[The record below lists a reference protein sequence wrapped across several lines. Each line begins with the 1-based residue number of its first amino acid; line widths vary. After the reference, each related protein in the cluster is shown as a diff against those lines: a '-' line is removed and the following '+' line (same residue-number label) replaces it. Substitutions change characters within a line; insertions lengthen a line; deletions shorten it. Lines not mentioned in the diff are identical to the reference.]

1 MTDSATPRGRPP
13 VPGSI
18 RSRTLAELV
27 NLPGG
32 CMPLEMAAWLD
43 ADVVHVRRAMQS
55 LVESG
60 HAYSILEPDG
70 GSGRPHRYW
79 HEMYPKQPAPKPVPT
94 FDPQR
99 AEVIV
104 RFSDLGPGRYLSRES
119 WVDNYLGA
127 HRANGG

>member
-32 CMPLEMAAWLD
+32 CMPLEMAAWLES
-43 ADVVHVRRAMQS
+43 DVVHTRRALQS
-55 LVESG
+55 LVADG
-60 HAYSILEPDG
+60 KAYSILEPGG
-70 GSGRPHRYW
+70 GSGKPHRYF
-79 HEMYPKQPAPKPVPT
+79 HVRFPQPKAPPKPQPAQPVKV
-94 FDPQR
+94 
-99 AEVIV
+99 E
-104 RFSDLGPGRYLSRES
+104 RFADLGAGRYLPAES